1 MSFGFQLQKALIL
14 PRFLLI
20 LLITLTTGSC
30 GSSDSSS
37 SSPAGTAAVVVS
49 PPVAPTGFSA
59 AAQDGYTQLSWTAA
73 SGATSYNIY
82 WATAAGVNPSTAN
95 KFSVSSVS
103 APHGGIINS
112 LTYYYVVSAQNSGG
126 ESGVSAEISATPV
139 NGAGAADPLLGN
151 QWHIKNSTVEDIDVE
166 PVWAACGSAN
176 SCRGEGIRIAVV
188 DNGVEIAH
196 EDLVANVASGMSY
209 NYVDGTTDPTSGDH
223 GTCVAGLIAARDLN
237 GLGGRG
243 VAPRAN
249 IVGYNMLQNSTT
261 SNMADSMVRGGSAVS
276 ISSNS
281 WGYEDGLGQ
290 LNAPPFAWVSAIN
303 TGITTGRNGLGT
315 NYVFAAGNGDNG
327 SDNCPTCQDNAN
339 YDALASNRGVIAV
352 GAVRKDGTKTSYS
365 EQGANL
371 WVSAPGGE
379 FCNSGTL
386 QAITTTDRAGTNGFN
401 PSLYPGFDY
410 ANQSYTKCMNGTSAA
425 TPQVSG
431 VIALMLQV
439 NPLLTWRDVRLILA
453 KTARKNS
460 TGDSDWINNQATS
473 PYHVNHKFGFGV
485 VDAAAAVNAAASWT
499 NVTSQV
505 TFSSV
510 THTPNSAIPDNN
522 ATGVSDT
529 IAISSSGITKIEW
542 IEITFSAADH
552 PYSGDLQ
559 VSLTNNTTGSPTT
572 ISILSNYHDC
582 ADSSCVAYSGW
593 VFGTARHLGESA
605 DGNWTLTV
613 KDGKAGNTGHFQS
626 WHMTIYGT

>member
-1 MSFGFQLQKALIL
+1 MSFGPQIQKLSIL

-20 LLITLTTGSC
+20 LTLMTAASC
-30 GSSDSSS
+30 GSSDNSSS
-37 SSPAGTAAVVVS
+37 SAVGTAAVVVS
-49 PPVAPTGFSA
+49 PPVAPTGLSA
-59 AAQDGYTQLSWTAA
+59 SPEDGYNQLSWSAA
-73 SGATSYNIY
+73 TGATSYNIY
-82 WATAAGVNPSTAN
+82 WATSSGVNPATAN
-95 KFSVSSVS
+95 KFSVRSVS
-103 APHGGIINS
+103 APHGGIVNS
-112 LTYYYVVSAQNSGG
+112 HTYYYVVSAQNAGG
-126 ESGVSAEISATPV
+126 ESSVSSEISATPV
-139 NGAGAADPLLGN
+139 NGAGAADPLLVN
-151 QWHIKNSTVEDIDVE
+151 QWHIKNTTVEDIDVE
-166 PVWAACGSAN
+166 PVWAACGAAN
-176 SCRGEGIRIAVV
+176 SCRGEGVRIAIV

-196 EDLVANVASGMSY
+196 EDLFANVASGSSY
-209 NYVDGTTDPTSGDH
+209 NYVDGSNDPTSGDH

-237 GLGGRG
+237 GLGGSG

-261 SNMADSMVRGGSAVS
+261 SNMADSMVHGLSTDSV
-276 ISSNS
+276 SSNS

-290 LNAPPFAWVSAIN
+290 LSAPPFAWISAIT
-303 TGITTGRNGLGT
+303 TGITSGRNGLGT

-327 SDNCPTCQDNAN
+327 SSECPSCQDNAN
-339 YDALASNRGVIAV
+339 YDGLASNRGVIAV

-379 FCNSGTL
+379 FCNSGVL
-386 QAITTTDRAGTNGFN
+386 QAITTTDRAGSNGFN
-401 PSLYPGFDY
+401 PSLYPSFDY

-425 TPQVSG
+425 TPQVAG
-431 VIALMLQV
+431 VIALMLQS

-460 TGDSDWINNQATS
+460 VGDSDWVNNQATS

-485 VDAAAAVNAAASWT
+485 VDAAAAVTAAASWT

-510 THTPNSAIPDNN
+510 THSPNSAIPDNN
-522 ATGVSDT
+522 STGVSDT

-559 VSLTNNTTGSPTT
+559 VTLTNNTTGSPTT
-572 ISILSNYHDC
+572 SSVLSNYHVC
-582 ADSSCVAYSGW
+582 ANSSCVAYSGW

-613 KDGKAGNTGHFQS
+613 KDGRAGNTGHFQS